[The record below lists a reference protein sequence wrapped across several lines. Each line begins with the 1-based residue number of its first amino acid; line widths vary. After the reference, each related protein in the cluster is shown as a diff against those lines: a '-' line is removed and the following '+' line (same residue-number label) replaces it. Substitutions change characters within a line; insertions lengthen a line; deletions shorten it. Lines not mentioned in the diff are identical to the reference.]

1 MDKKYE
7 HALTQ
12 MNRITDI
19 QSDDNYELELIDYGI
34 RNYEPILKYMHII
47 YWFTLLA
54 LCLYYFIIKKYLL
67 MSKCKSCLK
76 KILGSQKKVSC
87 TYCKYTYHM
96 KCVYLSKD
104 IDHTNETLLCH
115 TCINENLPFG
125 DLCNDDL

>member
-34 RNYEPILKYMHII
+34 QNYEPILKYMHIF

-54 LCLYYFIIKKYLL
+54 LCLYYFIIKQYL
-67 MSKCKSCLK
+67 
-76 KILGSQKKVSC
+76 
-87 TYCKYTYHM
+87 T
-96 KCVYLSKD
+96 D
-104 IDHTNETLLCH
+104 E
-115 TCINENLPFG
+115 
-125 DLCNDDL
+125 